1 MPTAPESS
9 NAVSPGAQLDRL
21 VEIMRILRSPAGC
34 PWDREQTLSSLR
46 PFVLEEAYEV
56 VDAIDAGDTAA
67 LRGELGDLVLEAVFV
82 AQLCT
87 EDDGFTLADAL
98 RSTSDKLIRRHP
110 HVFDTDTERRAG
122 RETRSAAD
130 VKRRWEEI
138 KAKEQQSAGQ
148 PPQLLGGLPT
158 GLPALLRA
166 YRMGRRAATVGFDWS
181 RSDDVLGKVEEE
193 LSELRE
199 AMATGPRAAVE
210 EELGDLFFAL
220 ANLGR
225 HLDIDP
231 EGALRQANRKFSN
244 RFTELER
251 RFLARG
257 RPLRDAT
264 LDEMDAEWRH
274 IKRDE
279 SAGTD

>member
-9 NAVSPGAQLDRL
+9 NAAAPGAQLERL
-21 VEIMRILRSPAGC
+21 VEIMRILRAPDGC

-56 VDAIDAGDTAA
+56 VDAIYGGDIAA
-67 LRGELGDLVLEAVFV
+67 LRDELGDLVLEAVFV
-82 AQLCT
+82 AQLCA
-87 EDDGFTLADAL
+87 EDDQFTLADAL
-98 RSTSDKLIRRHP
+98 RSVSEKLIRRHP
-110 HVFDTDTERRAG
+110 HVFASDTERLAG

-130 VKRRWEEI
+130 VKRRWEKI
-138 KAKEQQSAGQ
+138 KATEQQSAGQ
-148 PPQLLGGLPT
+148 SPQLLGGLPA

-166 YRMGRRAATVGFDWS
+166 YRMGRRTATVGFDWN
-181 RSDDVLGKVEEE
+181 RTNDVMEKVEEE
-193 LSELRE
+193 LSELQD
-199 AMATGPRAAVE
+199 AMAAGPPAAVE
-210 EELGDLFFAL
+210 DELGDLLFTV

-225 HLDIDP
+225 HLGIDP

-244 RFTELER
+244 RFAELER

-257 RPLRDAT
+257 RPLREAT
-264 LDEMDAEWRH
+264 LDQMDAEWQQ

-279 SAGTD
+279 SAGAK